1 MRLAFKLKKKL
12 LGMIDAF
19 YAVWPQPHPGRES
32 LQNSKIVSHR
42 GEHDN
47 VAVLENTLAA
57 FERACAGGVWGI
69 EFDVRW
75 THDLQPVVF
84 HDRDCRRLYGD
95 ALLISQISLAGLKAA
110 FPLIP
115 SLSEVIDAFGK
126 KIHLMVEIKQE
137 PYPDPG
143 RQKKVLRELF
153 SSLRPQEDYHFMAL
167 QPEMFHAV
175 DFVPRAAC
183 VPIAELNIRSL
194 SPVVLGNPYGGLA
207 GQYLLFT
214 DRLIRKHKR
223 VGQQIGT
230 GYVGSRN
237 ALYRELNRGVDW
249 VFSNNA
255 LEIQS
260 YCDLP

>member
-1 MRLAFKLKKKL
+1 MRLPFKLKKKL
-12 LGMIDAF
+12 LGTIDAF
-19 YAVWPQPHPGRES
+19 YAVWPQTRPARES
-32 LQNSKIVSHR
+32 LLNCKLVSHR

-47 VAVLENTLAA
+47 VTVLENTLAA

-75 THDLQPVVF
+75 TRDLQPVVF

-95 ALLISQISLAGLKAA
+95 SLPISQVSLAQLKGA

-126 KIHLMVEIKQE
+126 KMHLMVEIKRE

-143 RQKKVLRELF
+143 HQKRVLRELF
-153 SSLRPQEDYHFMAL
+153 SSLRPEEDYHFMAL
-167 QPEMFHAV
+167 QPELFDAV

-194 SPVVLGNPYGGLA
+194 SSVVLRDAYGGLA

-214 DRLIRKHKR
+214 DGLIRKHKR

-237 ALYRELNRGVDW
+237 ALYRELNRSVDW

-260 YCDLP
+260 YCRLL